1 MRKPKGDRVD
11 KRNQPG
17 SLPYIWRRI
26 SKNPGAM
33 VGLTLLCL
41 LIIICF
47 LSPYIMKYDY
57 AALDMTRRY
66 ATPSW
71 EHPFGCDQVGR
82 DIMSRIFYGARYTL
96 GIGVGAVALALVLG
110 VTMGAAAGYMGGKVD
125 TVLMRILD
133 VIQSFPGLVLSIA
146 VVTTLG
152 AGVRNTIIAIGI
164 AYSPAFARLMRA
176 NIISIRGA
184 EFIEAAT
191 TINCSTFRIIAK
203 HLFPN
208 AMSPLIVQIS
218 LQIAN
223 AGITASSMSF
233 LGLGV
238 QEPAPEWG
246 AMIAGARNYLRQ
258 SPHMVLFPGL
268 FIMITVL
275 SLNLIGDA
283 LRDALD
289 PKLRD

>member
-1 MRKPKGDRVD
+1 MRKPKGDRID

-41 LIIICF
+41 LIIVCF

-66 ATPSW
+66 ATPSL

-110 VTMGAAAGYMGGKVD
+110 VSIGAAAGYMGGKVD

-133 VIQSFPGLVLSIA
+133 IIQSFPGLVLSIA

-164 AYSPAFARLMRA
+164 AYAPAFARLMRA
-176 NIISIRGA
+176 NIISIRGS

-208 AMSPLIVQIS
+208 AMSPLIVQVS

-275 SLNLIGDA
+275 SLNLVGDA

>member
-1 MRKPKGDRVD
+1 MRKQMGERVD

-33 VGLTLLCL
+33 FGLILLCL
-41 LIIICF
+41 MMIICF
-47 LSPYIMKYDY
+47 LSPLIMKYDY

-110 VTMGAAAGYMGGKVD
+110 VTIGAAAGYMGGKVD

-164 AYSPAFARLMRA
+164 AYAPAFARLMRA
-176 NIISIRGA
+176 NIISIRGS

-191 TINCSTFRIIAK
+191 TINCSTFRIIAR

-208 AMSPLIVQIS
+208 AVSPLIVQIS

-275 SLNLIGDA
+275 SLNLVGDA

>member
-1 MRKPKGDRVD
+1 MRKPQGERID

-33 VGLTLLCL
+33 VGLSLLCL

-57 AALDMTRRY
+57 AQVDMMRRY
-66 ATPSW
+66 ATPSL

-82 DIMSRIFYGARYTL
+82 DIMSRIFFGARYTL
-96 GIGVGAVALALVLG
+96 GIGVGAVALALVIG
-110 VTMGAAAGYMGGKVD
+110 VTIGAVAGYMGGKVD
-125 TVLMRILD
+125 TILMRILD

-152 AGVRNTIIAIGI
+152 AGVVNTIIAIGI
-164 AYSPAFARLMRA
+164 AYASPFARLMRA
-176 NIISIRGA
+176 NIISIRGS

-191 TINCSTFRIIAK
+191 TINCSTLRIVMK

-208 AMSPLIVQIS
+208 AVSPLIVQIS

-246 AMIAGARNYLRQ
+246 AMIAAARNYLRQ

-275 SLNLIGDA
+275 SLNLVGDA